1 MTDTKIARYKFAVKV
16 DDNLTCL
23 IDADRALLVG
33 EAVHFIVDINERPA
47 VVSVFN
53 KFEHYLIE
61 SMNDKPNNLSDE
73 VLTERVKTNSRW

>member
-1 MTDTKIARYKFAVKV
+1 MRDKKIAKYRFAVKV

-23 IDADRALLVG
+23 VGADRALLVG
-33 EAVHFIVDINERPA
+33 DAVHFIVDINDKPA

-61 SMNDKPNNLSDE
+61 SMNYE
-73 VLTERVKTNSRW
+73 